1 MPQARLTNVAVREL
15 DRVPEA
21 FAVPLSAGRIT
32 MRNNAIERLD
42 RAVVHWP
49 ENADPIL
56 WRYDG
61 RLLHFCLLACYR
73 TSFRHDVTP
82 SGVAP
87 RAWPRG

>member
-49 ENADPIL
+49 
-56 WRYDG
+56 
-61 RLLHFCLLACYR
+61 
-73 TSFRHDVTP
+73 
-82 SGVAP
+82 
-87 RAWPRG
+87 